1 MTLSTPAVQHA
12 DRSAS
17 IASLRSLPDR
27 RRVVVR
33 EERSGDRAAREALLD
48 AAMGAERIRKT
59 SERLREGRVPARGL
73 ALIATVDG
81 KIVGTVRLWHVCDA
95 AGLPALLLGPLAVS
109 QDHRELGI
117 GGMLMREA
125 IARATAHGHRAIL
138 LVGDAPYY
146 ERFGF
151 SATVTRALDM
161 PGPVDRNRFL
171 GLELQAGALEA
182 AHGGLSGCLAVPLA
196 APAAA
201 RDVRRAA

>member
-1 MTLSTPAVQHA
+1 MTLSASAIQLN
-12 DRSAS
+12 DQSAS

-33 EERSGDRAAREALLD
+33 EERAGDRAAREALLD
-48 AAMGAERIRKT
+48 AAMGTGRVLKT
-59 SERLREGRVPARGL
+59 SERLRKGRAPARGL
-73 ALIATVDG
+73 ALVATVDG
-81 KIVGTVRLWHVCDA
+81 QIVGTVRLWHVCDA
-95 AGLPALLLGPLAVS
+95 NGRPALLLGPLAVS
-109 QDHRELGI
+109 QDHRDLGI

-125 IARATAHGHRAIL
+125 IARAAARDHRAIL
-138 LVGDAPYY
+138 LVGDAAYY

-151 SATVTRALDM
+151 SAAVTQALDM

-171 GLELQAGALEA
+171 GLELQPEALNSA
-182 AHGGLSGCLAVPLA
+182 VGCLAVPQRLPLA

>member
-1 MTLSTPAVQHA
+1 MTLSTYNSQSTGG
-12 DRSAS
+12 SAL

-33 EERSGDRAAREALLD
+33 EERAGDRAAREALLD
-48 AAMGAERIRKT
+48 AAMGAERVLKT
-59 SERLREGRVPARGL
+59 SERLREGRAPARGL
-73 ALIATVDG
+73 ALVATVDG
-81 KIVGTVRLWHVCDA
+81 QIVGTVRLWHVCDA
-95 AGLPALLLGPLAVS
+95 AGQPALLLGPLAVS

-125 IARATAHGHRAIL
+125 IARASGRGHRAIL
-138 LVGDAPYY
+138 LVGDAAYY

-151 SATVTRALDM
+151 SAAATQALDM

-171 GLELQAGALEA
+171 GLELQPGALDSA
-182 AHGGLSGCLAVPLA
+182 VGCLAAPLV

>member
-1 MTLSTPAVQHA
+1 MTLSTYNSQSTGG
-12 DRSAS
+12 SAI

-33 EERSGDRAAREALLD
+33 EERAGDRAAREALLD
-48 AAMGAERIRKT
+48 AAMGAERVLKT
-59 SERLREGRVPARGL
+59 SERLREGRAPARGL
-73 ALIATVDG
+73 ALVATVDG
-81 KIVGTVRLWHVCDA
+81 QIVGTVRLWHVCDA
-95 AGLPALLLGPLAVS
+95 AGQPALLLGPLAVS

-125 IARATAHGHRAIL
+125 IARASGRGHRAIL
-138 LVGDAPYY
+138 LVGDAAYY

-151 SATVTRALDM
+151 SAAVTQALDM

-171 GLELQAGALEA
+171 GLELQAGVLDSAV
-182 AHGGLSGCLAVPLA
+182 GCLAAPLV

>member
-1 MTLSTPAVQHA
+1 MTLSAHITQ

-33 EERSGDRAAREALLD
+33 EERSSDRASREALLD
-48 AAMGAERIRKT
+48 AAMGSERVLKT
-59 SERLREGRVPARGL
+59 SERLREGRAPARGL
-73 ALIATVDG
+73 ALVATVDG
-81 KIVGTVRLWHVCDA
+81 KVVGTVRLWHVCDA
-95 AGLPALLLGPLAVS
+95 AGSQALLLGPLAVS
-109 QDHRELGI
+109 QDHRDLGI

-125 IARATAHGHRAIL
+125 IARAGNRGHRAIL
-138 LVGDAPYY
+138 LVGDAAYY

-151 SATVTRALDM
+151 SSAVTQALDM

-171 GLELQAGALEA
+171 GLELQAGSLDA
-182 AHGGLSGCLAVPLA
+182 AIGCITFPLA

>member
-1 MTLSTPAVQHA
+1 MTLSASAAQH
-12 DRSAS
+12 RHSAS

-48 AAMGAERIRKT
+48 AAMGAERVLKT
-59 SERLREGRVPARGL
+59 SERLREGRAPARGL
-73 ALIATVDG
+73 ALVATVDG
-81 KIVGTVRLWHVCDA
+81 QIVGTVRLWHVCDA
-95 AGLPALLLGPLAVS
+95 AGRPALLLGPLAVS

-125 IARATAHGHRAIL
+125 IARASGRGHRAIL
-138 LVGDAPYY
+138 LVGDAAYY

-151 SATVTRALDM
+151 SAAVTRALDM

-171 GLELQAGALEA
+171 GLELQAGALDA
-182 AHGGLSGCLAVPLA
+182 ASGCITVPLA